1 VGYTLSYTWR
11 RFKDLNEGNKYP
23 SRYDRRHDLSVV
35 GSYTINNK
43 WKVSSVFVYG
53 SGQATSL
60 PERFYF
66 VNGVLTQEFSTI
78 NKYRLAPYH
87 RLDFSAT
94 YTPQPKKVRKY
105 QSYWVFSIY
114 NVYSRLN
121 PILCTTI
128 KKEVQ
133 LRTI

>member
-94 YTPQPKKVRKY
+94 YTPNQKSKKIPKLLGV
-105 QSYWVFSIY
+105 
-114 NVYSRLN
+114 
-121 PILCTTI
+121 
-128 KKEVQ
+128 
-133 LRTI
+133 